1 MFSFVLRQIEGDWV
15 ASRKSENE
23 GGAVVGEGAYVH
35 VRTFLRL
42 IFVWEYSG
50 GLETQSTSS
59 NDDDK
64 CYWTFKTSLFYSKF

>member
-23 GGAVVGEGAYVH
+23 GGTVVGEGAYVRN
-35 VRTFLRL
+35 RTLLRL
-42 IFVWEYSG
+42 IFVWDYNV

-59 NDDDK
+59 NDDD
-64 CYWTFKTSLFYSKF
+64 